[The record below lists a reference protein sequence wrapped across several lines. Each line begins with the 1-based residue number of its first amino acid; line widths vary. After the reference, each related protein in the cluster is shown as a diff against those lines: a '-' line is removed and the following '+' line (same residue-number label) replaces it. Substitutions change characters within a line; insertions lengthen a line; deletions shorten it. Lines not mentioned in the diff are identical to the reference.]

1 LWYPGMPVKGEAPTA
16 RSAGKA
22 VGKDKD
28 VADAIWLTL
37 RVLVVLRRIN

>member
-1 LWYPGMPVKGEAPTA
+1 MPVKGEAPTA